1 MIDKADV
8 TEVVFSA
15 IDEMNLALP
24 AGRGLEKSLTT
35 PLFGHQSYLDS
46 LGLVSLIVGVE
57 QGVADEFGS
66 EITLADDRAM
76 SRSASPF
83 RTIDTLVEYVVERLE
98 EPVDA

>member
-15 IDEMNLALP
+15 IDEMNLTRP
-24 AGRGLEKSLTT
+24 ADKGLEKSPTT
-35 PLFGHQSYLDS
+35 PLFGQQSHLDS

-83 RTIDTLVEYVVERLE
+83 RTVDTLVDYIVERLE
-98 EPVDA
+98 EPPDA

>member
-1 MIDKADV
+1 MIDKGDV

-15 IDEMNLALP
+15 IDELNLTLSADK
-24 AGRGLEKSLTT
+24 GLEKSIGT
-35 PLFGHQSYLDS
+35 PLFGHRSHLDS

-57 QGVADEFGS
+57 QGIADEFDA

-83 RTIDTLVEYVVERLE
+83 RTVDTLVDYIVERLE
-98 EPVDA
+98 EPLDA